1 VRGGGDGSGRSW
13 EKTRNWISSAVP
25 EAADCHVVCSPLHIL
40 VYYRDIETKYH
51 FTFPRDMYVVSLDFL
66 LFLPIA
72 TTVYSKK
79 LHCLLQSNTFFFIAS
94 NFLNAASGMLFCS
107 YEAAASNPV
116 AID

>member
-1 VRGGGDGSGRSW
+1 
-13 EKTRNWISSAVP
+13 
-25 EAADCHVVCSPLHIL
+25 VVGTGAEGVGKKPGIGFPPRFRKQLTVTWFAPLCT
-40 VYYRDIETKYH
+40 YSCTTDIETKYH